1 MVEKENDVVKKT
13 LKHYIELELYS
24 NGVADDVDLLVKD
37 LLEKC
42 NDAILDNDYYNTKID
57 YNKVDKV
64 INEYLNDFETEL
76 NDRLEEE
83 AEIIKNNESDFLK
96 AIYGSAIAVGAV
108 SLAKI
113 LFSTIDNKD
122 TVKEF
127 AKRSADNIRRTYE
140 TALRSGY
147 LFGKDSSEIKTQADQ
162 NIKQVFRGI
171 RNGVTTAI
179 PAFAKTTDKIIF
191 LNNNIEVVWCSTL
204 DGSTCLT
211 CASLS
216 GTRYKLVTSAPPT
229 PLHNLCR
236 CILIPANIIT
246 EPIPNFEEFVKSLT
260 DEEQE
265 EVLGKNRFNLWKEYD
280 IPLNKFL
287 NDGRVKPLKE
297 LNKELK
303 IKTVT
308 NKTTAKLVSK
318 KYPNDVFVK
327 RKITD
332 NANLYIAE
340 ERIKAG
346 IKDPVVYESDKM
358 MATTLIKETG
368 KDVYLLTEKGGLGIK
383 NPDGFYTVDTIEMKH
398 VTGSLRKVG
407 VNAVR
412 ALKQSDNVFIYVD
425 NNYSIEACLERIKG
439 AIKNTRQQFGSEF
452 IEPSP
457 KGLLYI
463 YTQEKLFERNWSDI
477 L

>member
-1 MVEKENDVVKKT
+1 MSKKDNDALKET

-24 NGVADDVDLLVKD
+24 NGVADDVDLLVKE

-96 AIYGSAIAVGAV
+96 TIYGSAIAVGAV

-127 AKRSADNIRRTYE
+127 TKRSADNIRRTYE

-162 NIKQVFRGI
+162 NMKQVSRGI

-216 GTRYKLVTSAPPT
+216 GTRYKSVTSAPPT

-260 DEEQE
+260 EEEQE

-280 IPLNKFL
+280 VPLNKFL
-287 NDGRVKPLKE
+287 NDGRVIPLKE

-308 NKTTAKLVSK
+308 NKTS
-318 KYPNDVFVK
+318 
-327 RKITD
+327 
-332 NANLYIAE
+332 E
-340 ERIKAG
+340 
-346 IKDPVVYESDKM
+346 
-358 MATTLIKETG
+358 
-368 KDVYLLTEKGGLGIK
+368 
-383 NPDGFYTVDTIEMKH
+383 
-398 VTGSLRKVG
+398 
-407 VNAVR
+407 
-412 ALKQSDNVFIYVD
+412 
-425 NNYSIEACLERIKG
+425 LE
-439 AIKNTRQQFGSEF
+439 
-452 IEPSP
+452 
-457 KGLLYI
+457 
-463 YTQEKLFERNWSDI
+463 
-477 L
+477 